1 MTGDIDHG
9 SLRVLF
15 TARPPGVRC
24 EGDIDLCTRDVLSR
38 ALNMALERG
47 TGDLHADL
55 RGVGFVDVGGLRVLV
70 ETAFGMSGG
79 RRLVV
84 EGLSPHT
91 RRIVELCG
99 WTGILL
105 VRPENLSSGGITTN
119 CSSVVP

>member
-15 TARPPGVRC
+15 TGRPPGVRC
-24 EGDIDLCTRDVLSR
+24 EGDIDLCTRDVLVR
-38 ALNMALERG
+38 ALNMALERS

-55 RGVGFVDVGGLRVLV
+55 RDVGFVDVGGLRVLV
-70 ETAFGMSGG
+70 EAASGMAGG

-99 WTGILL
+99 WTEVLSAG
-105 VRPENLSSGGITTN
+105 PENLSSGGITTN